1 MTGTFCA
8 CEGAGTPIHSA
19 TASQADVRRAQKPG
33 DRKLDF
39 NTALGQQ
46 QTQQASTGRIS
57 GYAARIIWALILSG
71 QPYDEKKAFAI
82 TEANGLTTTPAGTVC
97 VGVSCPNGNNS
108 N

>member
-57 GYAARIIWALILSG
+57 DYAARLIWALNVSG
-71 QPYDEKKAFAI
+71 EPCDEKKAFAI
-82 TEANGLTTTPAGTVC
+82 TEASTARR
-97 VGVSCPNGNNS
+97 
-108 N
+108 